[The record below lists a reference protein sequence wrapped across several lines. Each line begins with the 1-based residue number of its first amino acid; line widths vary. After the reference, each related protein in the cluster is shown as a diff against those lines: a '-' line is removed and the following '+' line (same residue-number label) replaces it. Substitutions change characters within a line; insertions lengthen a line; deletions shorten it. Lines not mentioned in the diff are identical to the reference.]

1 MKIWI
6 VERNEWNGD
15 FFEDAIDS
23 VWTDK
28 DKARER
34 LKVLKAMTEEEKNKF
49 KVYKENEISFCS
61 FGIETDNENAV
72 LEFNGEDE

>member
-1 MKIWI
+1 MKVWI

-34 LKVLKAMTEEEKNKF
+34 VKVLNAMTEEEKNEF
-49 KVYKENEISFCS
+49 KAYEENEISFCS
-61 FGIETDNENAV
+61 FGVEMNKEKV
-72 LEFNGEDE
+72 MLEFNGEDE